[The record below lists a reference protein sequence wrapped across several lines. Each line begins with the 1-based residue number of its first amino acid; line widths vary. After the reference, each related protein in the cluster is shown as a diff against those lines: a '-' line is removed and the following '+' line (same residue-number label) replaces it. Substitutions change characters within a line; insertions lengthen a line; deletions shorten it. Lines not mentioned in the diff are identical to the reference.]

1 MDASFWKDRWER
13 GEIAFHEKQANQFLV
28 KYFNKLSLA
37 KGSRVF
43 VPLCG
48 KTLDIAW
55 LLSQGF
61 RVAGAELSEIAVKQL
76 FEGLGVEPK
85 IAELGSVQRYRAQ
98 NIDIFLGDLF
108 QVTCEMLGP
117 VDAIYDRAAL
127 VALPKEMRDRYTEHL
142 VQITE
147 NAPQLVI
154 AYEYDQSVV
163 NGPPFSVSQ
172 DEVRRHYTDSY
183 NLTLLATA
191 DVPGGLK
198 GKCSATEHVWLLKNG

>member
-1 MDASFWKDRWER
+1 MDADFWKARWEK
-13 GEIAFHEKQANQFLV
+13 GEIAFHEREANPFLV
-28 KYFNKLSLA
+28 KYFKELSLA

-48 KTLDIAW
+48 KTLDITW
-55 LLSQGF
+55 LLSHGY
-61 RVAGAELSEIAVKQL
+61 RVAGAELSEIAVKEL
-76 FEGLGVEPK
+76 FAGLGVAPK
-85 IAELGSVQRYRAQ
+85 ISEIGRVSRYRAQ

-108 QVTCEMLGP
+108 DVTREMLGP

-142 VQITE
+142 VQISD

-154 AYEYDQSVV
+154 AYEYDQSMV

-183 NLTLLATA
+183 DLTLLGSS

-198 GKCSATEHVWLLKNG
+198 GKCPAKEHVWLLKNG

>member
-13 GEIAFHEKQANQFLV
+13 GEIGFHEKQSNPFLV
-28 KYFNKLSLA
+28 KYFKELSLA

-55 LLSQGF
+55 LLSQGY
-61 RVAGAELSEIAVKQL
+61 RVVGVELSEIAVKQL

-85 IAELGSVQRYRAQ
+85 ISEVGSIQRYRSQ
-98 NIDIFLGDLF
+98 NIEIYLGDLF
-108 QVTCEMLGP
+108 QVTREMLGP

-142 VQITE
+142 VQISD

-163 NGPPFSVSQ
+163 SGPPFSVSN

-183 NLTLLATA
+183 NLTLLASS

-198 GKCSATEHVWLLKNG
+198 GKCPATENVWLLKSA

>member
-13 GEIAFHEKQANQFLV
+13 GEIGFHEKQANHFLV

-55 LLSQGF
+55 LLSQGY
-61 RVAGAELSEIAVKQL
+61 RVVGVELSEIAVKQL
-76 FEGLGVEPK
+76 FEGLGVTPK
-85 IAELGSVQRYRAQ
+85 IAEVGSVQRYRAQ
-98 NIDIFLGDLF
+98 NIEIFLGDLF
-108 QVTCEMLGP
+108 QVTRAMLGP
-117 VDAIYDRAAL
+117 VDAVYDRAAL

-142 VQITE
+142 VQITD
-147 NAPQLVI
+147 NASQLVI

-163 NGPPFSVSQ
+163 NGPPFSVSN

-183 NLTLLATA
+183 DLTLLATV

-198 GKCSATEHVWLLKNG
+198 GKCPATEHVWLLKNG

>member
-1 MDASFWKDRWER
+1 MDASFWKERWER
-13 GEIAFHEKQANQFLV
+13 GEIGFHEKQANQFLV
-28 KYFNKLSLA
+28 KYFKELSLA

-55 LLSQGF
+55 LLSHGY
-61 RVAGAELSEIAVKQL
+61 RVVGVELSEIAVKQL

-85 IAELGSVQRYRAQ
+85 ISDVGSIQRYRAQ

-108 QVTCEMLGP
+108 QVTREMLGP

-142 VQITE
+142 VQISD

-163 NGPPFSVSQ
+163 SGPPFSVSN

-183 NLTLLATA
+183 NLTLLASS

-198 GKCSATEHVWLLKNG
+198 GKCPATENVWLLKSA

>member
-1 MDASFWKDRWER
+1 MDADFWKARWEK
-13 GEIAFHEKQANQFLV
+13 GEIAFHEREANPFLV
-28 KYFNKLSLA
+28 KYFKELSLA

-55 LLSQGF
+55 LLSHGY
-61 RVAGAELSEIAVKQL
+61 RVAGAELSEIAVKGL
-76 FEGLGVEPK
+76 FAGLGVAPK
-85 IAELGSVQRYRAQ
+85 ISEIGRVSRYRAQ

-108 QVTCEMLGP
+108 DVTREMLGP

-142 VQITE
+142 VEISD

-154 AYEYDQSVV
+154 AYEYDQSMV

-183 NLTLLATA
+183 DLTLLGSAE
-191 DVPGGLK
+191 VPGGLK
-198 GKCSATEHVWLLKNG
+198 GKCPAKEHVWLLRNG

>member
-1 MDASFWKDRWER
+1 MTHVVTESCIR
-13 GEIAFHEKQANQFLV
+13 
-28 KYFNKLSLA
+28 
-37 KGSRVF
+37 
-43 VPLCG
+43 C
-48 KTLDIAW
+48 
-55 LLSQGF
+55 
-61 RVAGAELSEIAVKQL
+61 
-76 FEGLGVEPK
+76 
-85 IAELGSVQRYRAQ
+85 RYT
-98 NIDIFLGDLF
+98 DCVD
-108 QVTCEMLGP
+108 VCP
-117 VDAIYDRAAL
+117 VDCFREGPNFLTIDPDECIDCAVCVAECPVNAIYDRAAL

-142 VQITE
+142 VQIAE

>member
-1 MDASFWKDRWER
+1 MDADFWKARWEK
-13 GEIAFHEKQANQFLV
+13 GEIAFHEREANPFLV
-28 KYFNKLSLA
+28 KYFKELSLA

-48 KTLDIAW
+48 KTLDVAW
-55 LLSQGF
+55 LLSHGY
-61 RVAGAELSEIAVKQL
+61 RVAGAELSEIAVKEL
-76 FEGLGVEPK
+76 FAGLGVAPK
-85 IAELGSVQRYRAQ
+85 ISEIGRVSRYRAQ

-108 QVTCEMLGP
+108 DVRREMLGP

-142 VQITE
+142 VEISD

-154 AYEYDQSVV
+154 AYEYDQSMV

-183 NLTLLATA
+183 NLALLATA

-198 GKCSATEHVWLLKNG
+198 GKCPATEHVWLLKNG

>member
-1 MDASFWKDRWER
+1 MRACDFACHQR
-13 GEIAFHEKQANQFLV
+13 
-28 KYFNKLSLA
+28 
-37 KGSRVF
+37 
-43 VPLCG
+43 
-48 KTLDIAW
+48 
-55 LLSQGF
+55 
-61 RVAGAELSEIAVKQL
+61 
-76 FEGLGVEPK
+76 GVEVIEPRRHAAAD
-85 IAELGSVQRYRAQ
+85 IDEHTHRAKRFQHVGIHGVKCFFAARRNTDQ
-98 NIDIFLGDLF
+98 NIDIFRGDLF
-108 QVTCEMLGP
+108 QVTREMLGS

-142 VQITE
+142 VQIAE

>member
-1 MDASFWKDRWER
+1 MDASFWKDKWER
-13 GEIAFHEKQANQFLV
+13 GEIAFHEREANPLLV
-28 KYFNKLSLA
+28 KYFKELSLA
-37 KGSRVF
+37 KGSPVF

-55 LLSQGF
+55 LLSHGY

-85 IAELGSVQRYRAQ
+85 ISKVGSAQRYRAQ
-98 NIDIFLGDLF
+98 NIEIFVGDLF
-108 QVTCEMLGP
+108 DVTREMLGP

-127 VALPKEMRDRYTEHL
+127 VALPKDMCDRYTEHL
-142 VQITE
+142 VQISDT
-147 NAPQLVI
+147 APQLVI
-154 AYEYDQSVV
+154 AYEYDQRVIG
-163 NGPPFSVSQ
+163 GPPFSVSH

-183 NLTLLATA
+183 DLTLLVSS

-198 GKCSATEHVWLLKNG
+198 GKCPAKEHVWLLKND